1 MGQQSSIRPATAS
14 AILDVAQRL
23 VQTRGYNGF
32 SYADIA
38 AELAITKAALHYH
51 FATKAQLGEALVAR
65 YETSFADLLSAIDA
79 GSADAV
85 DRLASYVD
93 VYRDVLQD
101 QRICLC
107 GMLAAEY
114 QTLPGGM
121 QAAVARFFAMNEVW
135 LERVLEDGRAAGTLA
150 FAGSGRETGRLFMA
164 GLEGALLLSRATQDV
179 AHFDATAEALV
190 ASVLPAGVQRPARSA
205 DAAPA
210 LESRAGH
217 RGPIDDDDLD
227 LSRAPVD
234 PEHGHRH
241 RVTGAVGA

>member
-1 MGQQSSIRPATAS
+1 MRQHPSGRPATAS

-38 AELAITKAALHYH
+38 ADLDITKAALHYH

-65 YETSFADLLSAIDA
+65 YETSFGDLLVAIDTN
-79 GSADAV
+79 SADAGE
-85 DRLASYVD
+85 RLAGYVD

-114 QTLPGGM
+114 QTLPDGM

-150 FAGSGRETGRLFMA
+150 FAGSGRDTGRLFMA
-164 GLEGALLLSRATQDV
+164 GLEGALLLSRASQDV
-179 AHFDATAEALV
+179 ARFDATAAALV
-190 ASVLPAGVQRPARSA
+190 AGVLPLSAPHPAHTAGPAS
-205 DAAPA
+205 
-210 LESRAGH
+210 
-217 RGPIDDDDLD
+217 
-227 LSRAPVD
+227 PV
-234 PEHGHRH
+234 EASH
-241 RVTGAVGA
+241 VA

>member
-1 MGQQSSIRPATAS
+1 MRQHPNGRPATAS

-38 AELAITKAALHYH
+38 ADLAITKAALHYH

-65 YETSFADLLSAIDA
+65 YETSFADLLAAIDA

-85 DRLASYVD
+85 DRLAGYVR
-93 VYRDVLQD
+93 VYRDVLLD

-114 QTLPGGM
+114 QTLPEGM
-121 QAAVARFFAMNEVW
+121 QGGGGEILRHERGVA
-135 LERVLEDGRAAGTLA
+135 G
-150 FAGSGRETGRLFMA
+150 AGSRGRQGRWDARLCRLRTRHRPVFMA

-179 AHFDATAEALV
+179 ARFDATAEALV
-190 ASVLPAGVQRPARSA
+190 AGVLPPGVLWRAHPARSA
-205 DAAPA
+205 
-210 LESRAGH
+210 RAVEAGQ
-217 RGPIDDDDLD
+217 I
-227 LSRAPVD
+227 A
-234 PEHGHRH
+234 
-241 RVTGAVGA
+241 

>member
-1 MGQQSSIRPATAS
+1 MRQHPSGRPATAS

-38 AELAITKAALHYH
+38 ADLAITKAALHYH
-51 FATKAQLGEALVAR
+51 FATKAQLGEALVGR
-65 YETSFADLLSAIDA
+65 YETSFGDLLSAIDV

-85 DRLASYVD
+85 DRLTGYVD
-93 VYRDVLQD
+93 VYRDVLLD

-114 QTLPGGM
+114 QTLPDGM

-150 FAGSGRETGRLFMA
+150 FAGSGRDIGRLFVA

-179 AHFDATAEALV
+179 ARFDATAEALV
-190 ASVLPAGVQRPARSA
+190 ASVLPAGAQRPARA
-205 DAAPA
+205 GGAARGV
-210 LESRAGH
+210 EAGY
-217 RGPIDDDDLD
+217 
-227 LSRAPVD
+227 
-234 PEHGHRH
+234 
-241 RVTGAVGA
+241 VG